1 MRIGIDVRYL
11 SHGLVGGVHT
21 YVRHFVAELC
31 ALAVNHQVFLYAD
44 TKRPFELS
52 DLPPHVTLRLLPYRG
67 PHSSIYL
74 DYIGLRRA
82 MARDGLDVVHYPANY
97 GFRVPGARTVVTLHD
112 AINIMPL
119 RETLLSSGSRR
130 TLRYLAMQTYLHIGS
145 RLMLRDADLLLTVSQ
160 HAKQDIL
167 RHCRFDPKQ
176 ITAVPHAP
184 APDMRRTEDQA
195 TLADVRRRHGI
206 TRPFVLADGLK
217 NPGVLARAWRRLP
230 EQLRHGRQ
238 IVYFSRRPDPLPVVF
253 ETVRRGDALLLI
265 NPPRADLIALYSMAE
280 AFVFPSWFEGFGI
293 PILEA
298 MICGAPVIVS
308 DRGPLPEVAGNAA
321 LVMDAE
327 DDTTLAR
334 YLERLLTDPSEAAR
348 LRERGFAHAAQFT
361 WRNTAQQILESYE
374 QAVSIPQGT
383 PMLQVVGSREASS
396 DR

>member
-31 ALAVNHQVFLYAD
+31 TLAVNHQIFLYAD

-67 PHSSIYL
+67 PYSSIYL
-74 DYIGLRRA
+74 DYIGLRHA
-82 MARDGLDVVHYPANY
+82 MARDGLDVAHYPANY

-112 AINIMPL
+112 ALTIMPL
-119 RETLLSSGSRR
+119 RETLFSSGSRR
-130 TLRYLAMQTYLHIGS
+130 TLRTLALTLYLYAGS
-145 RLMLRDADLLLTVSQ
+145 RLMLRDADMLLTVSE
-160 HAKQDIL
+160 HAKRDIL
-167 RHCRFDPKQ
+167 RYCRFDPQ
-176 ITAVPHAP
+176 RIIAVPHAP
-184 APDMRRTEDQA
+184 TPDMRRIEDQA
-195 TLADVRRRHGI
+195 TLADVRQRHGM
-206 TRPFVLADGLK
+206 TLPFVLADGLK

-230 EQLRHGRQ
+230 EHLRRSHQ

-253 ETVRRGDALLLI
+253 ETVKRGDALLLI
-265 NPPRADLIALYSMAE
+265 NPSRADLIALYSMAE
-280 AFVFPSWFEGFGI
+280 VFVFPSWFEGFGI

-308 DRGPLPEVAGNAA
+308 DRGPLPEVAGGAA

-327 DDTTLAR
+327 DDATLAR

-348 LRERGFAHAAQFT
+348 LRQRGFAHAARFT

-374 QAVSIPQGT
+374 QVERVPHGAPAF
-383 PMLQVVGSREASS
+383 QVVRSRESS
-396 DR
+396 GDR